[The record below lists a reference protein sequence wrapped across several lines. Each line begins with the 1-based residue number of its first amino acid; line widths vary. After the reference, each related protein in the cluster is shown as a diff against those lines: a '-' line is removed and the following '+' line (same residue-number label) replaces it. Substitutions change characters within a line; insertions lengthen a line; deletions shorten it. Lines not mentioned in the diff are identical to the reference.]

1 MATIAQETQQLPSL
15 NRPSVDPIPGLL
27 SEIGM
32 MAAGQGQ
39 QEQTESIFNAVMAL
53 RPNSD
58 VPHIGRALSLMN
70 SGDVQKSIRYLK
82 EEALKQHPKSEGIMC
97 VLALALA
104 LAGNKDE
111 SQKIVDTIRANG
123 KEEWALAMA
132 ESLGKPS

>member
-1 MATIAQETQQLPSL
+1 MTSIAQESQQLPSL
-15 NRPSVDPIPGLL
+15 KRPSKDPIPGLL

-39 QEQTESIFNAVMAL
+39 REQTENIFNAVMAL

-58 VPHIGRALSLMN
+58 VPYIGRALSLMN
-70 SGDVQKSIRYLK
+70 SGDVQKSISYLQK
-82 EEALKQHPKSEGIMC
+82 EALQRHPNSEGVLC

-104 LAGNKDE
+104 IAGNKGE
-111 SQKIVDTIRANG
+111 SQKIVDKIRKTG